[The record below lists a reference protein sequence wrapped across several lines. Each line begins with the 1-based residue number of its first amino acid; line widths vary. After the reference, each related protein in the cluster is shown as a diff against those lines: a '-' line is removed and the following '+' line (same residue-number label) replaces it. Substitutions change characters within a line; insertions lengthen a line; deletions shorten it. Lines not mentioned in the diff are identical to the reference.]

1 MSFNPN
7 YVQSTLTEAAE
18 YAATAISERYALSTL
33 AKNGSV
39 TLEETENVYDIAYR
53 LLSEGSEDMI
63 PETLDLP
70 DAQDASV
77 DGDVAAAGGD
87 EDLDISDLEGI
98 VLPDSEGNQ
107 YIIQGGILVPYGDDQ
122 DDDDNGGGDAPQPTD
137 DGDGDTDPTAATDD
151 DLEEGTK
158 PTEGSTITE
167 STEGTE
173 GAENGTEELTENTIF
188 SSTSEFVKNLVN
200 AKIK

>member
-122 DDDDNGGGDAPQPTD
+122 DDDDNGGGDAPQPT
-137 DGDGDTDPTAATDD
+137 AATDD

-158 PTEGSTITE
+158 PTEGSTLTE

>member
-7 YVQSTLTEAAE
+7 YVQSTLAEAASIG
-18 YAATAISERYALSTL
+18 ATTIAERYALETL

-39 TLEETENVYDIAYR
+39 TIEETENVYDIALR
-53 LLSEGSEDMI
+53 LLTEGSEDMI

-70 DAQDASV
+70 DAQDAAV
-77 DGDVAAAGGD
+77 DADVAAAGGD

-107 YIIQGGILVPYGDDQ
+107 YIIQGGILVPYGDEDEG
-122 DDDDNGGGDAPQPTD
+122 DDASGGDSVAAEAGASG
-137 DGDGDTDPTAATDD
+137 GDATDD
-151 DLEEGTK
+151 DIEEGTQVA
-158 PTEGSTITE
+158 T
-167 STEGTE
+167 TEGTE
-173 GAENGTEELTENTIF
+173 QITEGTVENDATPQVIEENTIF
-188 SSTSEFVKNLVN
+188 ASTSEFVKNLVN

>member
-7 YVQSTLTEAAE
+7 YVQTTLHEAAE
-18 YAATAISERYALSTL
+18 FAATTITERFALTTL
-33 AKNGSV
+33 AKNGTV
-39 TLEETENVYDIAYR
+39 TIEETENVYDIAYR
-53 LLSEGSEDMI
+53 LLTEGSEDMI
-63 PETLDLP
+63 PETLELP

-77 DGDVAAAGGD
+77 DADVAAAGGD

-122 DDDDNGGGDAPQPTD
+122 DGGGEDPQPADGGGDVDPAGKTD
-137 DGDGDTDPTAATDD
+137 ATDD

-158 PTEGSTITE
+158 PVEGTSI
-167 STEGTE
+167 TEGTE
-173 GAENGTEELTENTIF
+173 GGAGTEIGQTELTENTIF

>member
-70 DAQDASV
+70 DAQDSSV
-77 DGDVAAAGGD
+77 DSDVAAAGGD

-122 DDDDNGGGDAPQPTD
+122 DDDNGGGDAQPTD

-158 PTEGSTITE
+158 PTEGSTLTE